1 MNRALLH
8 ALLVA
13 LIPVLMWP
21 MAARAADAADH
32 LDKAAACRRRAKPAC
47 ALEWAERAEA
57 ALTDADAPL
66 LRREAALVRAESLAL
81 LDRQEEAVTAFEA
94 LLTLQPDWRPA
105 ADSDPRV
112 LSAVDRARRAG
123 LSARLPDHLDP
134 GLPPL
139 LPAPDPLTLLPEPAL
154 YSPSRLVQLDPD
166 AHRNPC
172 WRLSV
177 GAGVALISK
186 PVDRRYDIGPTIA
199 LEISRDLK
207 PYLALWLQVSL
218 TLLSYDSRIVAEPG
232 EGRGLTA
239 VSGVVGVQTA
249 IRLAEAWYVVA
260 AVGIGGG
267 AFGTR
272 SIGQAAG
279 VSAQGS
285 LGIRWQ
291 LDKHLALRLDA
302 VPQGI
307 FRTDGAKG
315 LAGHIGIVARGEI
328 RF

>member
-1 MNRALLH
+1 MSRALSK
-8 ALLVA
+8 ALLLA
-13 LIPVLMWP
+13 LMPALMWP
-21 MAARAADAADH
+21 MPARAADAADH

-81 LDRQEEAVTAFEA
+81 LDRHDEAAAAFTA
-94 LLTLQPDWRPA
+94 LLALQPDWRPA
-105 ADSDPRV
+105 ADADPRV
-112 LSAVDRARRAG
+112 RSAVDRARRAG
-123 LSARLPDHLDP
+123 LAARLPDHLDP

-139 LPAPDPLTLLPEPAL
+139 VAPPDPLTLLPEPAL
-154 YSPSRLVQLDPD
+154 YSPSRLIHLDPD
-166 AHRNPC
+166 AHTNPR
-172 WRLSV
+172 WRLSI

-186 PVDRRYDIGPTIA
+186 SVNRRYDVGPTIA
-199 LEISRDLK
+199 LEISRELK
-207 PYLALWLQVSL
+207 PHLALWLQVSL
-218 TLLSYDSRIVAEPG
+218 TLLSYDSRVVAEPR

-239 VSGVVGVQTA
+239 ISAVVGVQTA
-249 IRLAEAWYVVA
+249 IRLAGTWYFVA
-260 AVGIGGG
+260 ALGIGGG

-302 VPQGI
+302 LPQGI
-307 FRTDGAKG
+307 LRTDGAKG
-315 LAGHIGIVARGEI
+315 LAGHIGVVARGEI

>member
-1 MNRALLH
+1 MRRALLRT
-8 ALLVA
+8 LLVA
-13 LIPVLMWP
+13 LLPALMWP
-21 MAARAADAADH
+21 MPARAVDAADH
-32 LDKAAACRRRAKPAC
+32 LDKAAACRRRAKPTC

-57 ALTDADAPL
+57 AMTDASPAL
-66 LRREAALVRAESLAL
+66 LRREAALLRAESLAL
-81 LDRQEEAVTAFEA
+81 LDRQGEAVTAFEA
-94 LLTLQPDWRPA
+94 LLALQPDWRPP
-105 ADSDPRV
+105 ADADPRV
-112 LSAVDRARRAG
+112 LSAADSARRSG

-134 GLPPL
+134 GLPPP
-139 LPAPDPLTLLPEPAL
+139 LPAPDPLTLLPEPSL
-154 YSPSRLVQLDPD
+154 YSPNRLVNLDPD
-166 AHRNPC
+166 AQRNPR
-172 WRLSV
+172 WRLSI

-186 PVDRRYDIGPTIA
+186 PVNRRYDIGPTIA

-207 PYLALWLQVSL
+207 PYLGLWLQVSL
-218 TLLSYDSRIVAEPG
+218 TLLSYDSRVVAEPG

-249 IRLAEAWYVVA
+249 IRLASSWYLVA
-260 AVGIGGG
+260 ALGVGGG

-307 FRTDGAKG
+307 LRTGGAKG
-315 LAGHIGIVARGEI
+315 LAGHVGIVARGEI